1 MSKNRYKILEGQQI
15 RPEDLLTPKGKAIYQ
30 VTFHHPC
37 VSDLMCVRSTQG
49 DDVIMM
55 TLLLEVPD
63 NPLYSIRERE
73 PVAIKCCKADK
84 MLPEVYA
91 TRRDFPLD
99 LPHRNVMPFDRPV
112 SLCVSDVVYD
122 DIRTSFNAFEFIE
135 SIRRW
140 FQLNAIGELHEKDRP
155 LEVFFIAPE
164 FSYMTVYLA
173 EKEYVSVK
181 YTSKTPFTSVIE
193 EVRKDKSDYSLVP
206 VMTQANI
213 SGAIRRVPKCMGDL
227 SGLQGFNG
235 MPLTDYILAE
245 VMSKEGLLKS
255 TKPLMV
261 CLVMPMK
268 RDKRSDLENVN
279 LFALRFNKPAHDI
292 VHAVKKL
299 GNYATAY
306 IDQLEVKTSVL
317 LTPVDLRE
325 LAFRNGNL
333 FDERELTIIGTG
345 SLGSQVLDHF
355 VRCGYVTTV
364 NLVDPDL
371 MFPHNI
377 ARHTL
382 DTKDL
387 MKYKVDTLAEKYKG
401 IYGLKIN
408 VFRENFRHT
417 DKHTND
423 RIMTTSQLV
432 IDVSTSVGVE
442 RKLALDMSAYSVRRC
457 SVFLNPKGTDVVMMM
472 EDKARVHR
480 LDLLEMDYYR
490 NIICNETLD
499 GHLDLPEKYPTNVFS
514 CRSESVVM
522 GFDGIGTLGSIVSSQ
537 IKIFSAADEAELA
550 MWRLQP
556 ESGEVKRWELGITE
570 WIEIKQGKT
579 TVFITKAVFEE
590 MCELRVQ
597 KLDLSEPVETGGT
610 LIGTYDRDRNIV
622 YVVYMIAAPDDSVAT
637 GTSYIRGVKGLA
649 EEVERIKKLTGYQM
663 AYIGEWHSHPH
674 GYSNAP
680 SAKDKRL
687 YAEMSEEL
695 GRNDY
700 PFVMGILA
708 DEGLRVEVSMLMV
721 V

>member
-1 MSKNRYKILEGQQI
+1 MRPMSKNRYKILDGQQV
-15 RPEDLLTPKGKAIYQ
+15 RLEDLLTPKGKAIYQ
-30 VTFHHPC
+30 VALHHPC
-37 VSDLMCVRSTQG
+37 VSDLTCIRSTQG

-63 NPLYSIRERE
+63 NPLYSIQERE
-73 PVAIKCCKADK
+73 SVAIRCCKADK
-84 MLPEVYA
+84 MQPEVYA

-122 DIRTSFNAFEFIE
+122 DIRSTFNAFEFIE

-140 FQLNAIGELHEKDRP
+140 FQLNAIGKLHEKDRP
-155 LEVFFIAPE
+155 LEVFFVAPE
-164 FSYMTVYLA
+164 FSYITAYQA
-173 EKEYVSVK
+173 GKEYVPVK
-181 YTSKTPFTSVIE
+181 YTSRTPFASVIE
-193 EVRKDKSDYSLVP
+193 EVRKDKSDYSLVS

-227 SGLQGFNG
+227 RGINGYNG
-235 MPLTDYILAE
+235 MPLTDYILAAI
-245 VMSKEGLLKS
+245 MSKEGLLKS
-255 TKPLMV
+255 IKPLMV

-268 RDKRSDLENVN
+268 RDERSDLENVN
-279 LFALRFNKPAHDI
+279 LFALRFDKPAHDI
-292 VHAVKKL
+292 VHAVKRL
-299 GNYATAY
+299 GNFATAY
-306 IDQLEVKTSVL
+306 VDQLEVKTSVL
-317 LTPVDLRE
+317 LSPVDLRD

-333 FDERELTIIGTG
+333 FEERELTIIGTG
-345 SLGSQVLDHF
+345 SLGAQVLDHF
-355 VRCGYVTTV
+355 VRCGYVTTI

-408 VFRENFRHT
+408 VFRENFLHT
-417 DKHTND
+417 NKHTND
-423 RIMTTSQLV
+423 RIMTTSQIV
-432 IDVSTSVGVE
+432 IDVSTSVSVE
-442 RKLALDMSAYSVRRC
+442 RKLALDMAAYSVRRC
-457 SVFLNPKGTDVVMMM
+457 SVFLNPKGTDVFMMM
-472 EDKARVHR
+472 EDKARKHR

-490 NIICNETLD
+490 NIICNEALVK
-499 GHLDLPEKYPTNVFS
+499 HLDLPEKHPANVFS

-522 GFDGIGTLGSIVSSQ
+522 RFDGIGTLGSIVSSQ
-537 IKIFSAADEAELA
+537 IKICSTADEAELA

-556 ESGEVKRWELGITE
+556 ESGEVKRCELDITE

-590 MCELRVQ
+590 MCELRNR

-610 LIGTYDRDRNIV
+610 FIGTYDKDRHIV
-622 YVVYMIAAPDDSVAT
+622 YVAYMISAPDDSVAT
-637 GTSYIRGVKGLA
+637 GTSYVRGVKGLA
-649 EEVERIKKLTGYQM
+649 EEVERIKKLTWYQM
-663 AYIGEWHSHPH
+663 VYIGEWHSHPH
-674 GYSNAP
+674 GCSNAP
-680 SAKDKRL
+680 SAKDKKL

-695 GRNDY
+695 SKNDY

-708 DEGLRVEVSMLMV
+708 DEGLRIEVSM
-721 V
+721 

>member
-1 MSKNRYKILEGQQI
+1 MRPMSKNRYKILEGRQI

-30 VTFHHPC
+30 VALHHPC
-37 VSDLMCVRSTQG
+37 VSDLTCVKSTQG

-63 NPLYSIRERE
+63 NPLYPIQERE
-73 PVAIKCCKADK
+73 SVAIKCCKADK

-91 TRRDFPLD
+91 TRLDFPLD

-164 FSYMTVYLA
+164 FSYLTAYQPG
-173 EKEYVSVK
+173 KEYVPVK

-193 EVRKDKSDYSLVP
+193 EVRKDKSDYSLVS

-227 SGLQGFNG
+227 RGIKGYNG
-235 MPLTDYILAE
+235 MPLTDYILA
-245 VMSKEGLLKS
+245 VIMSKEGLLKS

-268 RDKRSDLENVN
+268 RDERSDLENVN
-279 LFALRFNKPAHDI
+279 LFALRFDKPAHDI
-292 VHAVKKL
+292 VHAVERL

-306 IDQLEVKTSVL
+306 VDQLEVKTSVL

-325 LAFRNGNL
+325 LAFRNGHL
-333 FDERELTIIGTG
+333 FKERELTIIGTG

-355 VRCGYVTTV
+355 VRCGVVSVV
-364 NLVDPDL
+364 NVVDNDV
-371 MFPHNI
+371 FAPHNM

-382 DTKDL
+382 EAKDI
-387 MKYKVDTLAEKYKG
+387 MNYKVDALKEKYKG
-401 IYGLKIN
+401 LYGLKVN
-408 VFRENFRHT
+408 VFRENYLHT
-417 DKHTND
+417 DKNTND

-432 IDVSTSVGVE
+432 IDASTSVSVE
-442 RKLALDMSAYSVRRC
+442 RKLALDMATYPVRRC

-490 NIICNETLD
+490 NIISNEALV
-499 GHLDLPEKYPTNVFS
+499 GHLDLSEKHPTNVFS

-537 IKIFSAADEAELA
+537 IKIHSTADEAKLA
-550 MWRLQP
+550 IWRLQS
-556 ESGEVKRWELGITE
+556 ESGEVKRCELDITE
-570 WIEIKQGKT
+570 WIEFKQGKN
-579 TVFITKAVFEE
+579 TVYITKAVLEE
-590 MCELRVQ
+590 MYELRRQ
-597 KLDLSEPVETGGT
+597 KLDLPEPVETGGT
-610 LIGTYDRDRNIV
+610 FIGTYDRDRNIV
-622 YVVYMIAAPDDSVAT
+622 YVVYMISAPDDSVAT

-649 EEVERIKKLTGYQM
+649 EEVERIIKLTGYQM
-663 AYIGEWHSHPH
+663 VYIGEWHSHPH
-674 GYSNAP
+674 GCSNSP
-680 SAKDKRL
+680 SAKDKKL

-695 GRNDY
+695 GKNDY

-708 DEGLRVEVSMLMV
+708 DEGLRVEVSM
-721 V
+721 